1 MRIENRGEKLFAD
14 KHYWRYLRADEA
26 MSKNLKVLKSQL
38 DAVKPV
44 MERLQAAISPE
55 YLGLISSAGQ
65 PITVISSTRRMDP
78 DAMAVLVSSSFGA
91 ARQLGSIL
99 ENSGFTVMLHEGSEL
114 NIQVSQVT
122 DDILL
127 VICFRGFGELGRVRL
142 ITKRAARALATA
154 LNGGNTRGTD

>member
-1 MRIENRGEKLFAD
+1 MIIAGEKFTAD
-14 KHYWRYLRADEA
+14 KLYWRLLRVDEA
-26 MSKNLKVLKSQL
+26 MSKNLKVQKSQM

-44 MERLQAAISPE
+44 LERLQASLSPE

-65 PITVISSTRRMDP
+65 PITVISSTQRIDSE
-78 DAMAVLVSSSFGA
+78 AMAVLVSSSFA
-91 ARQLGSIL
+91 AASQLGSIL

-122 DDILL
+122 DNILL

-142 ITKRAARALATA
+142 ITRRAARSLTRA
-154 LNGGNTRGTD
+154 LNGGKTSGTD